1 MREPDDVEAV
11 TTAALTASRVLVAV
25 AARSLGAAADTVTL
39 PQFRLLV
46 VLSTG
51 GAMKLAAVA
60 EQLAVNASTAL
71 RMVERLEAAD
81 MVDRSVNPDNRR
93 EVLITLT
100 GAGRQVV
107 DDVTARRREELAA
120 IVARMKPKQRRQLV
134 RALSGFA
141 DAAGE
146 PSADASALAWP

>member
-1 MREPDDVEAV
+1 MREPEDVEAV
-11 TTAALTASRVLVAV
+11 TSAALTASRVLVGV
-25 AARSLGAAADTVTL
+25 AARSLGAAGDTVTV

-60 EQLAVNASTAL
+60 EHLGVNASTAL
-71 RMVERLEAAD
+71 RMVERVEATG
-81 MVDRSVNPDNRR
+81 MVDRRVNPDNRR

-100 GAGRQVV
+100 DAGREVV
-107 DDVTARRREELAA
+107 ERVTARRREELGA
-120 IVARMKPKQRRQLV
+120 IVARMNMKQRGQLV
-134 RALSGFA
+134 RALNAFA

-146 PSADASALAWP
+146 PPADTSALAWP

>member
-1 MREPDDVEAV
+1 MREHDDVDAV

-25 AARSLGAAADTVTL
+25 AARSLAAAEDTVTL

-46 VLSTG
+46 VLSTRA
-51 GAMKLAAVA
+51 AMKLAAVA
-60 EQLAVNASTAL
+60 EQLGVNASTAL
-71 RMVERLEAAD
+71 RMVERLEAAG
-81 MVDRSVNPDNRR
+81 MVDRRVNPDNRR

-100 GAGRQVV
+100 DAGHQVV
-107 DDVTARRREELAA
+107 DDVTARRRDELAK
-120 IVARMKPKQRRQLV
+120 IVASMRPKQRRQLV
-134 RALSGFA
+134 TALSAFA

>member
-1 MREPDDVEAV
+1 MRGPDDVEAV

-25 AARSLGAAADTVTL
+25 AARSLGDAADTVTL

-46 VLSTG
+46 VLSSG

-60 EQLAVNASTAL
+60 ERLAVNASTAL

-81 MVDRSVNPDNRR
+81 MLDRSVNPDNRR

-100 GAGRQVV
+100 DAGRRVV
-107 DDVTARRREELAA
+107 DEVTARRRDELGA
-120 IVARMKPKQRRQLV
+120 IVARMKPKRRRQLV
-134 RALSGFA
+134 RALSAFA

-146 PSADASALAWP
+146 PSGDAAALAWP

>member
-1 MREPDDVEAV
+1 MREPDDVDAV

-25 AARSLGAAADTVTL
+25 AARSLGAAEDTVTL

-60 EQLAVNASTAL
+60 GQLAVNASTAL
-71 RMVERLEAAD
+71 RMVERLESAD
-81 MVDRSVNPDNRR
+81 LVDRRVNPDNRR

-100 GAGRQVV
+100 AAGREVV
-107 DDVTARRREELAA
+107 DDVTARRRDEIAA
-120 IVARMKPKQRRQLV
+120 IVARMRPKQRRQLV
-134 RALSGFA
+134 RALSAFA
-141 DAAGE
+141 EAAGE
-146 PSADASALAWP
+146 PPAGAAPLAWT